1 MNNLCSFIFEI
12 VPQVFLLL
20 VKVSKRSRT
29 FITMFT
35 QIITFSLNL
44 GTSNKNFE
52 TIKCSL
58 ERFFQKKKEY
68 QKKYDFPIYQFSR
81 NFNKI
86 KISFR
91 PQA

>member
-12 VPQVFLLL
+12 MPQVFLLL

-58 ERFFQKKKEY
+58 ERSFQKKKEY
-68 QKKYDFPIYQFSR
+68 QKKYDLPIYQFSR

-86 KISFR
+86 EISFR